1 VTVVAGVIA
10 AANDTVGGV
19 NGTLGG
25 SNVLNVLAGDTLNGA
40 PATTST
46 VAIALA
52 PGATVPAG
60 LTFDPATG
68 NVSVAPNTPAGTYH
82 FDYRICEK
90 LNPTN
95 CSTATATVTVVAAPI
110 TADDDALARHGATG
124 AADVV
129 DALDGDALNNAQ
141 AKLADVAM
149 TVVTPATAVGGNPVP
164 VLDTATGKVSVPAG
178 TPSGTYTIDYR
189 ICEKL
194 NPANCATARITVP
207 VTAAAITAGNDS
219 ATGINGAVGG
229 TGVLNVLSDDRLN
242 GVAVTTGTVSIAVA
256 AGSTVPAVLTFD
268 PATGAVSVKPG
279 TPAGTYHF
287 DYTICE
293 KLNPTNCATATAS
306 VTVVAAPIVATLT
319 ARPAS
324 TVHRAR
330 RACSTCWGRIRS
342 TAWPPPRERSRSRWP
357 RAPRCLRC

>member
-1 VTVVAGVIA
+1 M
-10 AANDTVGGV
+10 
-19 NGTLGG
+19 L
-25 SNVLNVLAGDTLNGA
+25 
-40 PATTST
+40 
-46 VAIALA
+46 
-52 PGATVPAG
+52 
-60 LTFDPATG
+60 
-68 NVSVAPNTPAGTYH
+68 
-82 FDYRICEK
+82 
-90 LNPTN
+90 
-95 CSTATATVTVVAAPI
+95 
-110 TADDDALARHGATG
+110 LARHGATG

-268 PATGAVSVKPG
+268 PATGAVSV
-279 TPAGTYHF
+279 AGDAGGDLSLRLHDLRKAEPHQLRDGHGQRDGGGRAHRRHPDSATG
-287 DYTICE
+287 INGASGAAGV
-293 KLNPTNCATATAS
+293 LNVLGADTLNG
-306 VTVVAAPIVATLT
+306 VAATTGTVTIAVASG
-319 ARPAS
+319 A
-324 TVHRAR
+324 
-330 RACSTCWGRIRS
+330 
-342 TAWPPPRERSRSRWP
+342 
-357 RAPRCLRC
+357 RCLRC